1 MEGEVGVGVGVVV
14 VVVVVAMIVVIEVV
28 GSDSSVVAVEA
39 LCSPPEASPD
49 VELSRRMD
57 GDCMHPLV
65 TLSPAA
71 PTSWEPMEVS
81 ASLRSGSTTC

>member
-1 MEGEVGVGVGVVV
+1 MEGEVGVGVVVMVV
-14 VVVVVAMIVVIEVV
+14 VVVVVAMIVVIV